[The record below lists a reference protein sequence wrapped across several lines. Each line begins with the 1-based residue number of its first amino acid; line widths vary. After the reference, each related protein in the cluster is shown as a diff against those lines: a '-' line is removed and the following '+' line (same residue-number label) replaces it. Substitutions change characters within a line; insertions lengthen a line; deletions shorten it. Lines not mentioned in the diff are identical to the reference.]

1 MSKSFA
7 RLFSILTFVERQF
20 GLTSLS
26 AGERVIFD
34 FIVISVA
41 NGRSPTLDDI
51 AEISPTSRATTSRR
65 LASLQESG
73 LVRSDVQDG
82 KTVYLIGANLDGFKP
97 LFYSVFNDLKTKH

>member
-7 RLFSILTFVERQF
+7 RLFSVLTFVERQF

-26 AGERVIFD
+26 ADERVIFD

-41 NGRSPTLDDI
+41 NGQSPTLDDI
-51 AEISPTSRATTSRR
+51 AEVSPASRATTSRR
-65 LASLQESG
+65 LASLQQAG

-82 KTVYLIGANLDGFKP
+82 KNVYLIDANLDGFKTM
-97 LFYSVFNDLKTKH
+97 FYSVFSDLKAKH